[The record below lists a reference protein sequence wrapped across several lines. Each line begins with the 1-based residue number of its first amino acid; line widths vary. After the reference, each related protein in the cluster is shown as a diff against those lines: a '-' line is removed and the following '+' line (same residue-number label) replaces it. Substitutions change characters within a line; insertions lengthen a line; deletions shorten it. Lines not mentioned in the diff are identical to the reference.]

1 MAVFLRKKRWIRV
14 DFFLCDL
21 HTKFK
26 EMLYICWGLD
36 IWYRGT
42 QERGSRIYEW
52 LFTAR
57 HNIIVI
63 ELTLIPI
70 SEN

>member
-1 MAVFLRKKRWIRV
+1 
-14 DFFLCDL
+14 
-21 HTKFK
+21 
-26 EMLYICWGLD
+26 MLYICRGLD
-36 IWYRGT
+36 IGYRGT

>member
-1 MAVFLRKKRWIRV
+1 M
-14 DFFLCDL
+14 DFFKCDL

-26 EMLYICWGLD
+26 EMLYICRGLD
-36 IWYRGT
+36 IGYRGT

-52 LFTAR
+52 LFTAH